1 MSCHLLLKKEL
12 RGADG
17 AINLDINSPLKTG
30 EFTVLF
36 GKSGAGKSTILKM
49 IAGLLAPTS
58 GKIIIDNEVWFD
70 SDKKIN
76 LSPQKRGVGFVFQ
89 DYALFPNMSVKQNL
103 SYALEGKN
111 DKKVEEILELTE
123 LTNLAHAL
131 PQTLSGGQ
139 SQRVALARALM
150 REPKILLLDEPLSA
164 LDYEMRAKLQDE
176 LLRIQKHIKVTTLL
190 VSHDIS
196 EVYKLSNHVI
206 ELENGK
212 IVKSASASEIFG
224 GSALSAKFK
233 FSAEVL
239 DISQSDIVYIVT
251 LLVAHDIVKVV
262 ANAKEIED
270 LFVGDRVILS
280 SKAFN
285 PLIIKTKKEPLGYNK
300 SL

>member
-1 MSCHLLLKKEL
+1 MSCHLVLKKEL
-12 RGADG
+12 RGANG
-17 AINLDINSPLKTG
+17 AIELDIDSSLKTG
-30 EFTVLF
+30 ELTVLF
-36 GKSGAGKSTILKM
+36 GKSGAGKSTVLKM

-103 SYALEGKN
+103 AYALEGKN

-123 LTNLAHAL
+123 LTNLADAL

-212 IVKSASASEIFG
+212 IIKSATASEIFG
-224 GSALSAKFK
+224 GNALSAKFK

-262 ANAKEIED
+262 ANGKEVED
-270 LFVGDRVILS
+270 LFIGDRVILS

-285 PLIIKTKKEPLGYNK
+285 PLIIKPKK

>member
-1 MSCHLLLKKEL
+1 MSCQLTLAKEL
-12 RGADG
+12 RGASG
-17 AINLDINSPLKTG
+17 KIELDIDTSLKSG
-30 EFTVLF
+30 ALTVLF

-49 IAGLLAPTS
+49 IAGLLNPTS

-70 SDKKIN
+70 SEKKIN
-76 LSPQKRGVGFVFQ
+76 LPPQKRKVGFVFQ
-89 DYALFPNMSVKQNL
+89 DYALFPNMTVRQNL

-111 DKKVEEILELTE
+111 DTKVEEILELTE
-123 LTNLAHAL
+123 LTNLASAF

-164 LDYEMRAKLQDE
+164 LDYAMRAKLQDE
-176 LLRIQKHIKVTTLL
+176 LLRIQRHLKITTLL
-190 VSHDIS
+190 VSHDIA

-206 ELENGK
+206 ELEDGK
-212 IVKSASASEIFG
+212 IVKSASASEVFG

-233 FSAEVL
+233 FSAEIL
-239 DISQSDIVYIVT
+239 DISQSDIVFIVT

-262 ANAKEIED
+262 ANAKEIEN

-285 PLIIKTKKEPLGYNK
+285 PLIIKV
-300 SL
+300 